1 MKNSP
6 FMTRSGASVL
16 VGLVALVLSPGLA
29 AQPSPG
35 VSEKDF
41 LDEMPIIL
49 SVSRM
54 PQRLDETPGAVTI
67 LDRDFIRSSG
77 ARDVAD
83 LLRLVPGF
91 QSSTSFEGDAPQAS
105 YHGVY
110 G

>member
-41 LDEMPIIL
+41 LDY
-49 SVSRM
+49 
-54 PQRLDETPGAVTI
+54 AVEEI
-67 LDRDFIRSSG
+67 E
-77 ARDVAD
+77 AV
-83 LLRLVPGF
+83 V
-91 QSSTSFEGDAPQAS
+91 
-105 YHGVY
+105 
-110 G
+110 

>member
-1 MKNSP
+1 MKK
-6 FMTRSGASVL
+6 FLWLARSGASVL
-16 VGLVALVLSPGLA
+16 AGLVGLMFSQGLVAQTL
-29 AQPSPG
+29 G

-41 LDEMPIIL
+41 LEEMPIIL
-49 SVSRM
+49 SVSRL

-105 YHGVY
+105 
-110 G
+110 